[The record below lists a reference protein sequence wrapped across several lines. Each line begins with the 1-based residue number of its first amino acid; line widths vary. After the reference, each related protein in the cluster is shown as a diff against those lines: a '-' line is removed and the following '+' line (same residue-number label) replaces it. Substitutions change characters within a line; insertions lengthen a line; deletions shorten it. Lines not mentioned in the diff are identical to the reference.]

1 MSENRKL
8 KGWEPSPGQTCQASQ
23 KTPGQRCQVCENQ
36 IDVEARDD
44 MRGLLKLKIDIRLLA
59 EAGVDMLGFWN
70 SKMEGLVAEAGG
82 GMVGF

>member
-1 MSENRKL
+1 
-8 KGWEPSPGQTCQASQ
+8 
-23 KTPGQRCQVCENQ
+23 
-36 IDVEARDD
+36 

-59 EAGVDMLGFWN
+59 EARIDMLGFWN

>member
-1 MSENRKL
+1 M
-8 KGWEPSPGQTCQASQ
+8 
-23 KTPGQRCQVCENQ
+23 
-36 IDVEARDD
+36 EAGDD
-44 MRGLLKLKIDIRLLA
+44 MRGLLKSKIDIRLLA